1 MVSHD
6 NPIAVTVIV
15 NLYFKN
21 LASGIIVNYHT
32 TKNFELFFPNFPVI
46 ELSF

>member
-6 NPIAVTVIV
+6 SPIAVTVIV
-15 NLYFKN
+15 NLDFKN

-32 TKNFELFFPNFPVI
+32 TKNFELFFPNFPVV